1 MGSDGGKG
9 KGGDAGR
16 AGRDRVRAAQ
26 AQQKAA
32 GRRRRQF
39 AIGAVVVVVLG
50 IAAVVGVLVSN
61 NTSSSNKAT
70 RNAFGAGLPFAAPRG
85 VSASPATQTDPGG
98 IVYGGN
104 PNAPVTLQIWEDV
117 RCPYCKQAED
127 MFSGIY
133 QQYANEGKIKVETHL
148 VDLIDRADGGSGSL
162 FGGTALACAQDVGSP
177 QYIAYH
183 NLLYKNQ
190 PDESD
195 DAYGSVDHLLSLA
208 SQVDGLRSPAFD
220 ACVQQGKY
228 AQWVKANYDALGVK
242 LGGPVGTPDIYI
254 DGTPFQLQQTSVASA
269 EQQQAAFKA
278 ALDAEIAKKG

>member
-1 MGSDGGKG
+1 
-9 KGGDAGR
+9 
-16 AGRDRVRAAQ
+16 
-26 AQQKAA
+26 
-32 GRRRRQF
+32 
-39 AIGAVVVVVLG
+39 VLV

-61 NTSSSNKAT
+61 NTSTSKAAT
-70 RNAFGAGLPFAAPRG
+70 RNAYGAGLPFSAPRN
-85 VSASPATQTDPGG
+85 VSADPATQADPGG
-98 IVYGGN
+98 IIYGSN

-117 RCPYCKQAED
+117 RCPYCKLAED

-133 QQYANEGKIKVETHL
+133 QQYANDGKIKVETHL

-190 PDESD
+190 PEETN
-195 DAYGSVDHLLSLA
+195 DAYGSVDHLLNLA
-208 SQVDGLRSPAFD
+208 SQVDGLRSPTFD
-220 ACVQQGKY
+220 TCVNQGKY
-228 AQWVKANYDALGVK
+228 AAWVKANYDALGVK
-242 LGGPVGTPDIYI
+242 LGGSVGTPDIYI
-254 DGTPFQLQQTSVASA
+254 DGTPFPLQQTSVASV